1 MLSVALGSSG
11 TSYKADT
18 PIVGVVILVVSCSF
32 SFGYVSAKLL
42 PHMAL
47 EWFRAA
53 VLPIVATLPM
63 SRDKREVLLFKEM

>member
-42 PHMAL
+42 PHMAF